1 MDDINYIYM
10 TAALMGLTLL
20 SQVFRRRFD
29 PFAPVW
35 LFFVGYGQVYVIQAL
50 SYREYALRV
59 RGPEV
64 TALASQRALWA
75 LVLFLAVYFL
85 APSGW
90 LARRLPSPPRAW
102 SPGLVLILTPL
113 LVVWGLFCAVQVI
126 RGGSDGPVSEGAALL
141 GAFPMVMLV
150 GGVLMLVTG
159 RNQDHPRFGFT
170 AAGLAIVVAYVLI
183 WMFNGKRSHS
193 LIGVLV
199 GLCAFYVP
207 RMKRPSKPV
216 LVVTAILGSMT
227 VAIALGWRNNPN
239 YTRDAAGF
247 IDFIGDFDPSTVLV
261 SLNLKDKHEDGP
273 TSKPKSYET
282 EEYGGYLLMLAT
294 VPEKAEYDYGEVY
307 LRLYSTFIP
316 RKFLWP
322 DKPYYGRDKWVAAWV
337 AGSEFPRKDDFTGPA
352 ISVLGAGQLN
362 GGAVGTAI
370 LMTVLAVM
378 MRTAYLYFRTYP
390 DRTWTQAWWA
400 VTYFNAWMLVVN
412 DDPFIWFYYNYGF
425 TTFIPIL
432 GLWAY
437 FKIAGAGRDQEGL
450 PSASA
455 WAAA

>member
-10 TAALMGLTLL
+10 TAGLMGLTLL
-20 SQVFRRRFD
+20 SQVFRRKFD

-35 LFFVGYGQVYVIQAL
+35 LFFVGYVQVYVIQAL

-59 RGPEV
+59 RGPEI
-64 TALASQRALWA
+64 TALASERAFWA
-75 LVLFLAVYFL
+75 LALFLGVYFL
-85 APSGW
+85 APCGW
-90 LARRLPSPPRAW
+90 VARRLPSPPRAW
-102 SPGLVLILTPL
+102 SPPLMLVITPL
-113 LVVWGLFCAVQVI
+113 LVVWGLFCAYQVI
-126 RGGSDGPVSEGAALL
+126 RGGADGPVSEGTALL
-141 GAFPMVMLV
+141 GSFPMVMLV
-150 GGVLMLVTG
+150 GGVLLLVTG
-159 RNQDHPRFGFT
+159 RNQDEPRLAFT
-170 AAGLAIVVAYVLI
+170 AAGLVIVVAYVLI

-207 RMKRPSKPV
+207 RFRRPSKPV
-216 LVVTAILGSMT
+216 LIVTAVLGSMT

-247 IDFIGDFDPSTVLV
+247 VDFLSDFDPSSVLV
-261 SLNLKDKHEDGP
+261 NLNLKDKVEEGP
-273 TSKPKSYET
+273 TSKPRSYET

-294 VPEKAEYDYGEVY
+294 VPEKSEYDYGEVY

-316 RKFLWP
+316 RMIWA
-322 DKPYYGRDKWVAAWV
+322 DKPYYGRDKWIAAWV
-337 AGSEFPRKDDFTGPA
+337 AGSEYKRKDNFTGPA

-370 LMTVLAVM
+370 LMSVLAIM

-390 DRTWTQAWWA
+390 DRTWAQAWWA
-400 VTYFNAWMLVVN
+400 LTYFNAWMLVVN
-412 DDPFIWFYYNYGF
+412 DDPFVWFYYNYGF
-425 TTFIPIL
+425 TTFIPML
-432 GLWAY
+432 GLWVF
-437 FKIAGAGRDQEGL
+437 FKVVGAGRDPEPQTTIS
-450 PSASA
+450 PS